1 MNQTMNRN
9 PNRAGN
15 AAQMKRQQ
23 LYAYIT
29 RISFVVNDIT
39 LYLDTHPEDTDAI
52 SYFNHYK
59 KLREEALREY
69 ARLYE
74 PLTVDLATPECT
86 FDWASMPLPWEGG
99 AC

>member
-29 RISFVVNDIT
+29 KISFA
-39 LYLDTHPEDTDAI
+39 DAI

-69 ARLYE
+69 ARLYG

>member
-29 RISFVVNDIT
+29 RISFAVNDIT

-52 SYFNHYK
+52 SYFNH
-59 KLREEALREY
+59 
-69 ARLYE
+69 
-74 PLTVDLATPECT
+74 
-86 FDWASMPLPWEGG
+86 
-99 AC
+99 

>member
-29 RISFVVNDIT
+29 RISFAVNDIT

-69 ARLYE
+69 ARLYG
-74 PLTVDLATPECT
+74 PLTVDLAKPECT